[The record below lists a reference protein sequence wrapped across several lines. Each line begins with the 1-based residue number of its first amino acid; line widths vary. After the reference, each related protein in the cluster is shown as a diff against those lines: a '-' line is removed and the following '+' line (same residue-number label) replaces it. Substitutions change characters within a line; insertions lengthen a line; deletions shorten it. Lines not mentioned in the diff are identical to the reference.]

1 MNYRHSY
8 HAGNFADVF
17 KHIVLVG
24 LIQSL
29 LNKDKPF
36 CYIDTH
42 AGTGHYNLSSETA
55 KKTREFAYGI
65 QRLFNL
71 QTTFKVVED
80 YLNIVQMLNVEK
92 TLKYYPGSP
101 VIVEKLLRKMDRM
114 VLSELHQRD
123 CESLNELFLK
133 NKRVTVYHQ
142 DGYQTLKASL
152 PPLEKRGLVL
162 IDPPFEQQDEFNQI
176 ILGLKNALQ
185 RWATGIYAVWYP
197 IKEQKLNHV
206 FFNKLQQLPIKNCL
220 KLELTVLPDDVPH
233 RLNGSGII
241 IINCPWQFD
250 SEMQIVLPWLW
261 EQLAVERNG
270 GYKVEWLKKEIN

>member
-1 MNYRHSY
+1 MQ
-8 HAGNFADVF
+8 AIFADVF
-17 KHIVLVG
+17 KHITLVG

-29 LNKDKPF
+29 LRKDKPF

-42 AGTGHYNLSSETA
+42 SGIGQYNLLSETA
-55 KKTREFAYGI
+55 RKTGEFSNGI
-65 QRLFNL
+65 GRLFNL
-71 QTTFKVVED
+71 QTTLKLVND
-80 YLNIVQMLNVEK
+80 YLMIVQGINTEK

-101 VIVEKLLRKMDRM
+101 VVVEKLLRKTDRM

-123 CESLNELFLK
+123 YQLLNELFFK
-133 NKRVTVYHQ
+133 NRGVTIYHQ
-142 DGYQTLKASL
+142 DGYHTLKACL

-176 ILGLKNALQ
+176 VLGLKNALQ

-197 IKEQKLNHV
+197 IKEQKLNQN
-206 FFNKLQQLPIKNCL
+206 FFKALQQLPIKNCL

-233 RLNGSGII
+233 RLNGSGMV

-250 SEMQIVLPWLW
+250 TEIQTILPWLW
-261 EQLAVERNG
+261 QQLAVEQNG
-270 GYKVEWLKKEIN
+270 GYKVEWLKKEID